1 MVHRHCGFTQWV
13 IYIRLWWYIAVAL
26 AIYVFLVDIKHK
38 VRTLKK
44 FRPKSPVCLLEIVSI
59 LNWPRQVERCLN
71 TNYMPMAVTK
81 NKAGSL
87 TTSNVFQASSHVHRL
102 GQDFTTTWQK

>member
-1 MVHRHCGFTQWV
+1 MNDLHTLML
-13 IYIRLWWYIAVAL
+13 IYSSSLGYL
-26 AIYVFLVDIKHK
+26 CLVDIKHK

-71 TNYMPMAVTK
+71 TNCMPMAVTK
-81 NKAGSL
+81 NKAGSI
-87 TTSNVFQASSHVHRL
+87 TTSNVFQASSYVHRIC
-102 GQDFTTTWQK
+102 QDFTTTSQK